1 MFAQLFRSALVLT
14 GLWSALA
21 GPAAAQAHAPWPSRP
36 IRLVVA
42 GAPGQGSDILARV
55 VGNSLSKAL
64 GQPVIVENKPGATG
78 IIAAA
83 DVVKAPADGYTL
95 LFTNA
100 SFTVV
105 LQAVGQKMPYD
116 LMRDLTP
123 VAQIGQGGV
132 FLVASSDFPAAD
144 LQQFV
149 AVVKAHPD
157 KYQYA
162 TFGNGSTGHLTM
174 EWLKSQTGMVI
185 GTVPYKSTVQILQDL
200 QTGLLQVAMVDVNSS
215 LPMIRAGKIKALAL
229 GGTTRA
235 PATPEVRTMADQG
248 YPFNTNGWYGMFA
261 PANTPKEIVQ
271 RVNAAVN
278 EALTA
283 PESQQLLLNLN
294 IGSAPA
300 KTPAA
305 FAATMREDI
314 QNWTA
319 IAKTRGI
326 QLDN

>member
-1 MFAQLFRSALVLT
+1 MFAKLYRSALVLT
-14 GLWSALA
+14 GLWAAFA
-21 GPAAAQAHAPWPSRP
+21 GTAAAQSPAAWPARP

-55 VGNSLSKAL
+55 IGNSLSKSL

-78 IIAAA
+78 IIATA
-83 DVVKAPADGYTL
+83 DVVKAPADGYTV

-105 LQAVGQKMPYD
+105 LQSVGQKTPYD

-123 VAQIGQGGV
+123 VAQVGEGGV
-132 FLVASSDFPAAD
+132 YLVASKDFPAAD
-144 LQQFV
+144 LKQFV
-149 AVVKAHPD
+149 AVVKANPD

-215 LPMIRAGKIKALAL
+215 LPLIRAGKIKVLAL

-235 PATPEVRTMADQG
+235 PATPEVRTMTDQG
-248 YPFNTNGWYGMFA
+248 YPFNTNGWYGVFA
-261 PANTPKEIVQ
+261 PAHTPKEIVQ
-271 RVNAAVN
+271 RLNAAVN
-278 EALTA
+278 EALTS
-283 PESQQLLLNLN
+283 PEFQQLFLNLN
-294 IGSAPA
+294 IGSAPP

-314 QNWTA
+314 KNWTA
-319 IAKTRGI
+319 IAQTHGI